1 VGFEVKVMAKYI
13 AYVNIR
19 DAQIMTFSYTD
30 EVRAELTSTIIGPQ
44 DKLAVL
50 LVYEGPT
57 RVEIVPDT

>member
-1 VGFEVKVMAKYI
+1 MAKYI